1 MNPTTA
7 SSAPD
12 TVPASP
18 VDILQALLQDPTN
31 PEVVHRLVAPD
42 VTYVSLNFDNPDLH
56 KLMPW
61 AGTYQGIQ
69 SIIDTF
75 IRIYQ
80 YWNTIE
86 FRPDVVFGDQENV
99 ALRGHATWT
108 STVLNKTVS
117 SPYAIFAQVKD
128 GKITYMQ
135 FMEDTFMTASSF
147 RTSGTWHFE
156 SNPNGEKVAVGD
168 NA

>member
-1 MNPTTA
+1 MNPTAATTA
-7 SSAPD
+7 LSA
-12 TVPASP
+12 TPASP

-31 PEVVHRLVAPD
+31 PELVHRLVAPD

-61 AGTYQGIQ
+61 CGTYTGPQA
-69 SIIDTF
+69 IIDTF
-75 IRIYQ
+75 IRIAQ
-80 YWNTIE
+80 FWKALD
-86 FRPDVVFGDQENV
+86 FKPDVVFGDQENV

-108 STVLNKTVS
+108 SAILNKTVS

-147 RTSGTWHFE
+147 RSGGTWYFE

-168 NA
+168 DA

>member
-1 MNPTTA
+1 MNPTTTA
-7 SSAPD
+7 TSATAPS
-12 TVPASP
+12 SP
-18 VDILQALLQDPTN
+18 VAILQALLQDPTN

-80 YWNTIE
+80 HWKQID
-86 FRPDVVFGDQENV
+86 FRPDVVFGDEENV

-108 STVLNKTVS
+108 SAILNKTVS
-117 SPYAIFAQVKD
+117 SPYAIFAQVQD
-128 GKITYMQ
+128 GKIIYMQ

-147 RTSGTWHFE
+147 RSSGTWYFE
-156 SNPNGEKVAVGD
+156 SDPNGEKVAVGD
-168 NA
+168 DA